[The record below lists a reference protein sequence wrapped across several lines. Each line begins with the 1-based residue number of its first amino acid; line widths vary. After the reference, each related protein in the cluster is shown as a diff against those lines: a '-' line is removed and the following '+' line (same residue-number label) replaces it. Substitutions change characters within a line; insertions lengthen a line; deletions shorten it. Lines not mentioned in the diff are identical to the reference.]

1 MGIRELE
8 KVLQHRCNTT
18 RAVLQKK
25 KKKNVPDSTF
35 KMKDRQKGRRK
46 DEKVSRGSD
55 PSLFGKVREKE
66 HELQG

>member
-25 KKKNVPDSTF
+25 KKKMCQTAHL
-35 KMKDRQKGRRK
+35 R
-46 DEKVSRGSD
+46 
-55 PSLFGKVREKE
+55 
-66 HELQG
+66 

>member
-25 KKKNVPDSTF
+25 KKMCQTAHL
-35 KMKDRQKGRRK
+35 R
-46 DEKVSRGSD
+46 
-55 PSLFGKVREKE
+55 
-66 HELQG
+66 